1 MRAAVDTDPFLELE
15 DATSPATIAWTA
27 AQNRR
32 SRAILDE
39 LPGRPELTRRFEV
52 ALAVDTLGAPQSA
65 GDRLFYTSRRAGAEQ
80 PVLLVREGSVERI
93 LLDPGVLDDGGLI
106 AMDWWVPSPSGRYV
120 AIGLSRG
127 GDERDTLYVLD
138 VDAGER
144 LGEAIPD
151 TRYCRLAWSP
161 DDSGFFY
168 TRYPAGGD
176 YEPRLYRHELG
187 TPFQRDPQIFGAG
200 LPPERTIGVALSSD
214 GRRLVAV
221 VNDGWSRNDVF
232 VADLASSASAVPQFV
247 PVVVG
252 VAASYAPL
260 PTDAALLLRT
270 DDGAPRGRLV
280 AIDYDRLGRDAWRE
294 LVPESDA
301 ALVAVDAVGEAL
313 LLSYLS
319 GPVSAL
325 VIRHADGAL
334 EPLEAL
340 ADRSVLGV
348 DASEDSPVAHVLHA
362 SYLEPPEIVRLTVGA
377 RSTDVQ
383 RLIAVD
389 SPLEPERYRATL
401 VSYPSADGTE
411 IPLTVLARRDLAA
424 DGTAPAIFYGYGGFN
439 VSLVPAFSPTLAP
452 WLDAGGV
459 YAIAN
464 LRGGGEFGEAWHRA
478 GMRAN
483 KQNVFDDAIAG
494 VEYLGRSGIAD
505 PARIAVAGGSNGG
518 LLVAAI
524 ATQRPELARA
534 VVCLVPLTDMLRFHR
549 FLIARLWI
557 DEYGDPDRA
566 ADAAVL
572 GAYSPYHR
580 VRDGVAYPAMLIVT
594 AAADGRVDP
603 LHAKKFGARVQA
615 ATSSAR
621 DVLVV
626 VEDDAGHGAG
636 KPRSKVAAELVDR
649 YAFLASELEL
659 ALPDGVGT
667 PR

>member
-1 MRAAVDTDPFLELE
+1 MRAAVDSDPYLELE
-15 DATSPATIAWTA
+15 DATAPATIAWTA

-32 SRAILDE
+32 SRAMLDE
-39 LPGRPELTRRFEV
+39 LPGRAELARRFEA
-52 ALAVDTLGAPQSA
+52 ALAVDTLGVPQAA

-80 PVLLVREGSVERI
+80 PVLLVREGAVERI
-93 LLDPGVLDDGGLI
+93 VLDPGALDDGGLV
-106 AMDWWVPSPSGRYV
+106 AMDWWFTSPSGRYV
-120 AIGLSRG
+120 AVGLSRG
-127 GDERDTLYVLD
+127 GDERDTLYVFD
-138 VDAGER
+138 VESGDR

-187 TPFQRDPQIFGAG
+187 TPFEGDPQIFGAG
-200 LPPERTIGVALSSD
+200 LAPERTIGVALSRD
-214 GRRLVAV
+214 GRRLVAI

-232 VADLASSASAVPQFV
+232 VADLATSTPAAPRFV

-252 VAASYAPL
+252 VAATYAPL

-270 DDGAPRGRLV
+270 DEGAPRGRVLGV
-280 AIDYDRLGRDAWRE
+280 EYDRPERDAWRVE
-294 LVPESDA
+294 VPESDA
-301 ALVAVDAVGEAL
+301 ALAAVEAAGEAL
-313 LLSYLS
+313 VLSYLR

-334 EPLEAL
+334 EPLAAL
-340 ADRSVLGV
+340 ADRSVLGI
-348 DASEDSPVAHVLHA
+348 DASEDSALVHVLHA
-362 SYLEPPEIVRLTVGA
+362 SYLEPPEIARLTVGA
-377 RSTDVQ
+377 RSTEVE

-389 SPLEPERYRATL
+389 SPLEAARYRATL
-401 VSYPSADGTE
+401 VSYPSADGTA
-411 IPLTVLARRDLAA
+411 IPLTVLARRDLPV

-439 VSLVPAFSPTLAP
+439 VSLVPTFSPTLAP

-524 ATQRPELARA
+524 ATQRPELVRA
-534 VVCLVPLTDMLRFHR
+534 VACLVPLTDMLRFHR

-557 DEYGDPDRA
+557 DEYGDPDVA
-566 ADAAVL
+566 AEAAVL

-580 VRDGVAYPAMLIVT
+580 VRDRVAYPAMLIMT

-615 ATSSAR
+615 ATSSGR

-649 YAFLASELEL
+649 YAFLARELGL
-659 ALPDGVGT
+659 ALPDGVA
-667 PR
+667 